1 MMLRINLLPP
11 EALER
16 RRSEK
21 WYRYIFFGFFA
32 LLALALLVAAWLW
45 LMAQTKQD
53 TLQGL
58 REQSQRY
65 QAQAEAFS
73 VFEKK
78 QTDLVEREKVAGI
91 ALAGRVNMGRL
102 ADDVSLILP
111 EEIWIEQLS
120 VHQDNGLSM
129 DGFTPLTSSRSS
141 NVGYKSVAKS
151 LVRLDSLDDLEEVWL
166 NAASSG
172 EFGEWQVESSS
183 EVPTTSASV
192 VRFQLSG
199 RVKRDAG
206 TPASVTAPGV
216 TPTGGAD

>member
-1 MMLRINLLPP
+1 MLRINLLPP

-21 WYRYIFFGFFA
+21 WYRYIFFGFFV
-32 LLALALLVAAWLW
+32 LLALTLLIAAWLW
-45 LMAQTKQD
+45 LMAQAKQD

-78 QTDLVEREKVAGI
+78 QTDLAERERVAGI

-111 EEIWIEQLS
+111 EEIWIEIMH
-120 VHQDNGLSM
+120 VTQDEFTM

-151 LVRLDSLDDLEEVWL
+151 LVRLDSLEDLEEVWL
-166 NAASSG
+166 DAASSS
-172 EFGEWQVESSS
+172 EFGNWQVESSS
-183 EVPTTSASV
+183 EVPTTSAPV

-199 RVKRDAG
+199 KVKRDAEA
-206 TPASVTAPGV
+206 PAAAVGPGV